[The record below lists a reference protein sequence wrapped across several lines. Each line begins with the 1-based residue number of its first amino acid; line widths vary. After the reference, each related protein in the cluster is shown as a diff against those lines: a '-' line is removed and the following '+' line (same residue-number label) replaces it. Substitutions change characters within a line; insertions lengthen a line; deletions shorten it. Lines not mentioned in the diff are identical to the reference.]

1 MWECLREWKN
11 VREKENMRV
20 SERMRKYKWI
30 LNTSYTDTHTER
42 DREREKKKEREEGR
56 IWERKFRQCMTDYL
70 YWPMHKFACRSSTLM
85 LCPYS
90 SWRLCLFT
98 QMMYQRQFEC
108 HMDSSQ
114 SSLRIFGFEF
124 EVSQQVPMGTILTSF
139 FLISFMVCVKNS
151 CFKKYTN
158 NLSIFWH
165 VYQLEF
171 SENKTITRH
180 K

>member
-1 MWECLREWKN
+1 MLERKRIWECLREWEN
-11 VREKENMRV
+11 ISEYWIRAIQTHIQREIE
-20 SERMRKYKWI
+20 
-30 LNTSYTDTHTER
+30 
-42 DREREKKKEREEGR
+42 RERKKKEREEGR
-56 IWERKFRQCMTDYL
+56 RWERKFRQCMTDYL

-124 EVSQQVPMGTILTSF
+124 EVSQQVPMGTILTSL